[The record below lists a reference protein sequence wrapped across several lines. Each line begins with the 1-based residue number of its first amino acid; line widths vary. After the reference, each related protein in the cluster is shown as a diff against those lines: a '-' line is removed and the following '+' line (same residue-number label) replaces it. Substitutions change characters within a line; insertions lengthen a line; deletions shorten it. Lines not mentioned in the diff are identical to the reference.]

1 MARRGFGRKRPAF
14 GKGALAGAIAG
25 LAGAW
30 TMNQFQ
36 ALLSNA
42 TRKKQENGAEAQ
54 KQQEQASGAEDGDA
68 TQKLAARIGRAV
80 LGRAIT
86 KHERDVGGPIVHYA
100 FGCASGALYGSAVE
114 LSPLV
119 SKGFGLPFAAALWLA
134 ADEATVPAL
143 GLSKS
148 PLDYPLSSHLFALA
162 AHGVYGVTT
171 ELARRALRSA
181 LSTR

>member
-42 TRKKQENGAEAQ
+42 TPKKQENEAEAQ
-54 KQQEQASGAEDGDA
+54 KQQEQASGGEDGDA

-80 LGRAIT
+80 LGRLIT

-100 FGCASGALYGSAVE
+100 FGCASGALYGAGAE
-114 LSPLV
+114 LSPLL
-119 SKGFGLPFAAALWLA
+119 SRGFGLPLAAALWLA
-134 ADEATVPAL
+134 ADEAAVPAL

-148 PLDYPLSSHLFALA
+148 PLDYPLSSHLSALA

-171 ELARRALRSA
+171 ELARRALRSV